1 MKIKV
6 YNPNKIFYVKYKL
19 IGNKSILNN
28 HNLMSNQTK
37 DSNFIEKISIGK
49 NMSIRKSYKKQ
60 IEINNDIINRSRN
73 KTELS
78 IIEGKPS
85 IRNQQQDSA
94 RKKSALIINSFEYYR
109 NYFNLLFQAF
119 KINSEKQ
126 EIFENV
132 KNLFLLNFT

>member
-1 MKIKV
+1 
-6 YNPNKIFYVKYKL
+6 
-19 IGNKSILNN
+19 
-28 HNLMSNQTK
+28 
-37 DSNFIEKISIGK
+37 
-49 NMSIRKSYKKQ
+49 MSIRKSYKKQ